1 MEQGNG
7 FYVGQSVRLKS
18 SVTTRPSYFNDGGRM
33 DYLFRDRPDFKVD
46 SIYDAERPSGP
57 MTWIVMR
64 CLEMSG
70 ETWKLQPQDLEPSI
84 LDNREVLY
92 EKL

>member
-1 MEQGNG
+1 MEQDIG
-7 FYVGQSVRLKS
+7 FYVGQLVRLKPTI
-18 SVTTRPSYFNDGGRM
+18 TTRPTYFNDSGHM

-46 SIYDAERPSGP
+46 SIYDAERPSGS

-70 ETWKLQPQDLEPSI
+70 EIWKIRPEDIEPSI